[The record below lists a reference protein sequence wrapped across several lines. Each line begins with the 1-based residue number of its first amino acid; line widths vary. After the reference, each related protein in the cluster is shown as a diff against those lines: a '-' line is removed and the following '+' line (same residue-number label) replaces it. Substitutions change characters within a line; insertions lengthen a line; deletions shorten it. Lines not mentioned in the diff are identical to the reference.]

1 MTAVGAALSVRSNG
15 DAQRAAQGAESSGLT
30 PGVNVQ
36 RPGSERPVRNISFL
50 SPPLRPRN
58 GSLLRVLIVARI
70 STIHQDARSLDD
82 QEALCRRWIE
92 DHYDGPVEFEV
103 IATRGSG
110 ERLDRAELRQIEDR
124 IASRE
129 LDVLITEDLGRI
141 VRRAHAVTICENCE
155 DDGVRLI
162 SINDRIDTGQESWR
176 TLAFFQTMHHEMH
189 NADTARRIRRS
200 LRNRFQN
207 GG

>member
-1 MTAVGAALSVRSNG
+1 MSVYS
-15 DAQRAAQGAESSGLT
+15 LH
-30 PGVNVQ
+30 
-36 RPGSERPVRNISFL
+36 
-50 SPPLRPRN
+50 PPLFARDRRT
-58 GSLLRVLIVARI
+58 LRVLIVARI

-129 LDVLITEDLGRI
+129 LDGLITEDLGRI
-141 VRRAHAVTICENCE
+141 VRRAHAVTVGENCE

-162 SINDRIDTGQESWR
+162 SVNDRIDTGQENWR
-176 TLAFFQTMHHEMH
+176 TLAFFHTLHHESH
-189 NADTARRIRRS
+189 NVDTAQRIRRS
-200 LRNRFQN
+200 LRPRFQS
-207 GG
+207 GGVVQSVICG